1 MIREA
6 VVNDYE
12 EMHKICENDLG
23 YECDKEIVQNR
34 LSELNHDRESVFV
47 AVIDNKIVGFI
58 HVEKYEV
65 LYAPA
70 LANILG
76 LAVSKDH
83 RRQGIGKKLLS
94 AAADWA
100 KSKNIAFIRLNSGGS
115 RKEAHMFYRNNGYS
129 NEKEQLRF
137 IKQL

>member
-6 VVNDYE
+6 LTDDFE
-12 EMHKICENDLG
+12 EIYDLCKNDLG
-23 YECDKEIVQNR
+23 YDCDKEIVKNR
-34 LSELNHDRESVFV
+34 LSESDHNREGVFV
-47 AVIDNKIVGFI
+47 AFVDDKIVGFI

-65 LYAPA
+65 LYAPTM
-70 LANILG
+70 ANILG
-76 LAVSKDH
+76 LAVSKEY

-94 AAADWA
+94 AAEKWA
-100 KSKNIAFIRLNSGGS
+100 KSRNIALMRLNSGS
-115 RKEAHMFYRNNGYS
+115 TRKEAHMFYRNNGYC